1 MVEPPIAN
9 LLPTNMNGTQNMKLD
24 YETSLRNFSAAF
36 HLSKEKTRDGADV
49 IPGGFSRRTFNY
61 GPHAVFAQRGEG
73 QYIYTIDGKRLLDLN
88 NNFSTNVLGHN
99 HPAVIEAI
107 GALLPSGF
115 SFGNPTGHEL
125 ALAKLLCERVESV
138 EQVKFFC
145 SASEAC
151 LGAVRIARS
160 YTGRKKI
167 AKFEGGYHGFTDDLA
182 VSTHPSPA
190 NFPGPDFNPRSVPDS
205 DGIPS
210 YKLDNVIT
218 LVQNDYEA
226 CENILRRHA
235 GDVACILLELQ
246 SCAGGIVS
254 LENAFVT
261 KLGALAKELGI
272 LVVFDETITLRAAYG
287 GLQSRYDFK
296 PDLTVM
302 GKMIGGGLPIG
313 AIGGARHIFRV
324 IEENQ
329 VMMSGT
335 HHGHPMAC
343 AAGLATMEAM
353 DRQAYQRLDAMADMV
368 KAGLNEWA
376 RKHRYPFVVFGE
388 FSVLGYAFTKELGQT
403 IQTHRDYWN
412 KIDDR
417 KMSIYALEMATRG
430 FFPVHRGQIGL
441 TLPMTDDDVAGYV
454 ETTKNIITEIH
465 ADN

>member
-1 MVEPPIAN
+1 
-9 LLPTNMNGTQNMKLD
+9 MKLD
-24 YETSLRNFSAAF
+24 HEISLRNFSEAF
-36 HLSKEKTRDGADV
+36 HLSQNRTSHGADV

-61 GPHAVFAQRGEG
+61 GPHAVFAERGEG
-73 QYIYTIDGKRLLDLN
+73 QYIYTIEGKKLLDLN

-99 HPAVIEAI
+99 HPAVVRAIETM
-107 GALLPSGF
+107 LPSGF

-125 ALAKLLCERVESV
+125 ALARLLCERIESV

-151 LGAVRIARS
+151 LGAVRIARG

-190 NFPGPDFNPRSVPDS
+190 NFPGPDINPRTVPDS

-210 YKLDNVIT
+210 YKVDNVVT
-218 LVQNDYEA
+218 LVQNDYAA

-235 GDVACILLELQ
+235 SDVACIIMELQ

-254 LENAFVT
+254 LKNDFVT
-261 KLGALAKELGI
+261 KLGKLARELGI

-287 GLQSRYDFK
+287 GLQSLYDFR

-313 AIGGARHIFRV
+313 AVGGSRQIFRV
-324 IEENQ
+324 VEENQ

-343 AAGLATMEAM
+343 AAGIATLQVM
-353 DRQAYQRLDAMADMV
+353 DGNACQRLNEMANTLRE
-368 KAGLNEWA
+368 GLNSWA
-376 RKHRYPFVVFGE
+376 RERRYPFVVFGD
-388 FSVLGYAFTKELGQT
+388 FSVLGYAFTKQMGQT
-403 IQTHRDYWN
+403 IETHRDYWS
-412 KIDDR
+412 KIDER
-417 KMSIYALEMATRG
+417 KMGIYALEMATRG

-441 TLPMTDDDVAGYV
+441 TLPMTDDDIAGYM
-454 ETTKNIITEIH
+454 ETTTDIISDIH
-465 ADN
+465 AAA

>member
-1 MVEPPIAN
+1 
-9 LLPTNMNGTQNMKLD
+9 MKLD

-36 HLSKEKTRDGADV
+36 HLSKDKTRDGTDV

-61 GPHAVFAQRGEG
+61 GPHAVFAERGEG
-73 QYIYTIDGKRLLDLN
+73 QYIYTIEGKRLLDLN
-88 NNFSTNVLGHN
+88 NNFSTNVVGHN
-99 HPAVIEAI
+99 HPAVVEAI
-107 GALLPSGF
+107 QTLLPSGF

-125 ALAKLLCERVESV
+125 ALAQLLCDRVESAD
-138 EQVKFFC
+138 QVKFFC

-151 LGAVRIARS
+151 LGAIRIARG

-190 NFPGPDFNPRSVPDS
+190 NFPGPDFSPRSVPDS

-210 YKLDNVIT
+210 YKTDNVVT
-218 LVQNDYEA
+218 LVQNDYAA

-235 GDVACILLELQ
+235 GDVACIIMELQ

-254 LENAFVT
+254 LENEFVT
-261 KLGALAKELGI
+261 KLGNLARELGI
-272 LVVFDETITLRAAYG
+272 LVIFDETISLRAAYG
-287 GLQSRYDFK
+287 GLQSLYDFK
-296 PDLTVM
+296 PHLTVM

-313 AIGGARHIFRV
+313 AVGGSREIFRV
-324 IEENQ
+324 VEENQ

-343 AAGLATMEAM
+343 AAGLATMQVM
-353 DRQAYQRLDAMADMV
+353 DRAAYDRLNAMATALKD
-368 KAGLNEWA
+368 GLNPWA
-376 RKHRYPFVVFGE
+376 YENRYPFVVFGE
-388 FSVLGYAFTKELGQT
+388 FSVLGYAFTKEVGQT
-403 IQTHRDYWN
+403 IQTHRDYWS
-412 KIDDR
+412 KIDEG

-441 TLPMTDDDVAGYV
+441 TLPMTDDNIAEYI

-465 ADN
+465 AAD

>member
-1 MVEPPIAN
+1 
-9 LLPTNMNGTQNMKLD
+9 MKLD
-24 YETSLRNFSAAF
+24 YETSLRNFSEAF
-36 HLSKEKTRDGADV
+36 HLSKNRTSDGADV

-61 GPHAVFAQRGEG
+61 GPHAVFAERGEG
-73 QYIYTIDGKRLLDLN
+73 QYIYTIEGKKLLDLN

-99 HPAVIEAI
+99 HPAVVRAIETM
-107 GALLPSGF
+107 LPSGF

-125 ALAKLLCERVESV
+125 ALARLLCERIESV

-151 LGAVRIARS
+151 LGAVRIARG

-190 NFPGPDFNPRSVPDS
+190 NFPGPDINPRTVPDS

-210 YKLDNVIT
+210 YKVDNVVT
-218 LVQNDYEA
+218 LVQNDYAA

-235 GDVACILLELQ
+235 SDVACIIMELQ

-254 LENAFVT
+254 LQNDFVT
-261 KLGALAKELGI
+261 SLGQLARELGI
-272 LVVFDETITLRAAYG
+272 LIVFDETITLRAAYG
-287 GLQSRYDFK
+287 GLQSLYDFR

-313 AIGGARHIFRV
+313 AVGGSRQIFRV
-324 IEENQ
+324 VEENQ

-343 AAGLATMEAM
+343 AAGIATLQVM
-353 DRQAYQRLDAMADMV
+353 DATACQRLNEMANTLRE
-368 KAGLNEWA
+368 GLNPWA
-376 RKHRYPFVVFGE
+376 RERRYPFIVFGD
-388 FSVLGYAFTKELGQT
+388 FSVLGYAFTKEVGQT
-403 IQTHRDYWN
+403 IDTHRDYWN
-412 KIDDR
+412 KIDER
-417 KMSIYALEMATRG
+417 KMGIYALEMATRG

-441 TLPMTDDDVAGYV
+441 TLPMTDDDIAGYM
-454 ETTKNIITEIH
+454 ETTKDIISDIH
-465 ADN
+465 AAA

>member
-1 MVEPPIAN
+1 
-9 LLPTNMNGTQNMKLD
+9 MKLD
-24 YETSLRNFSAAF
+24 YDTSLRNFSAAF
-36 HLSKEKTRDGADV
+36 HLSKERTRHGADV

-61 GPHAVFAQRGEG
+61 GPHAVFAERGEG
-73 QYIYTIDGKRLLDLN
+73 QYIHTIEGKRLLDLN

-99 HPAVIEAI
+99 HPAVVKAI
-107 GALLPSGF
+107 TDLLPTGY

-125 ALAKLLCERVESV
+125 ALAELLCERIDSV

-151 LGAVRIARS
+151 LGAVRIARG

-182 VSTHPSPA
+182 VSTHPSPG
-190 NFPGPDFNPRSVPDS
+190 NFPGPDFSPRSIPDS

-210 YKLDNVIT
+210 YKIENVIT
-218 LVQNDYEA
+218 LVQNDFAA
-226 CENILRRHA
+226 CESILRRHA
-235 GDVACILLELQ
+235 GDVSCIIMELQ

-254 LENAFVT
+254 LTNEFVI
-261 KLGALAKELGI
+261 KLGNLARELGI
-272 LVVFDETITLRAAYG
+272 LVIFDETISLRAAFG
-287 GLQSRYDFK
+287 GLQSLYDFK

-313 AIGGARHIFRV
+313 AVGGSKRIFRV

-343 AAGLATMEAM
+343 AAGLATMQVM
-353 DRQAYQRLDAMADMV
+353 DRQAYKRLNEMADGV
-368 KAGLNEWA
+368 KNGLNGWA
-376 RKHRYPFVVFGE
+376 RDNGYPFVVFGG
-388 FSVLGYAFTKELGQT
+388 FSVLGYAFTKEVGQT

-412 KIDDR
+412 KIDER
-417 KMSIYALEMATRG
+417 KMAIYALEMATRG
-430 FFPVHRGQIGL
+430 YFPVHRGQIGL
-441 TLPMTDDDVAGYV
+441 TLPMTDEDIADYV
-454 ETTKNIITEIH
+454 QTTKNIIADIH
-465 ADN
+465 TVE